1 MKPRKLIAGLL
12 VVSIMAAT
20 ACSEV
25 TPTDVGNTDVSA
37 DVSVSVN
44 PSMATMTPEE
54 ICATLTL
61 EQKAAQMMQ
70 PTVYNVKPSQMKN
83 IDYGSILSRVDNFP
97 MPTADEWR
105 SVVKNYQTNAMQSKA
120 GIPFI
125 YGNDSVHG
133 VNFASG
139 CVIFPH
145 NINVGAANDPQLTEQ
160 YGKVV
165 GSDIAHTGMILNF
178 SPCVATANDPRWG
191 RTYESYSSDS
201 KIVTSLATAYTKGL
215 ASEGIVACPK
225 HFFGDGMTAYGTGE
239 NPSTMLIDRG
249 EATLTEEQIQ
259 EQLDIYQALIDEG
272 VMVIMLSHSSLNG
285 TKMHENEKYISILKN
300 DMGFQGIVL
309 TDWDSIMNCSGDSY
323 KDNIIIGV
331 NAGIDMFMTETEH
344 ENAMNYII
352 EGVNEGKITEER
364 INDAVTRIIRV
375 KKEAGLFDDPYLEN
389 LNPTY
394 EFNSQES
401 HDVARQMAAESFV
414 PLKIGGHTYIT
425 SGMKVFVTGPAA
437 DDVGA
442 MCGGWTNWW
451 QGMSDQDFAGYGTG
465 VEHFREGNSI
475 VEALTKASQE
485 MGFEIITDESQIGS
499 CDVVLLCIGEKPY
512 AEWYGD
518 TPDLSLNG
526 SCALKGNS
534 EAIELAKKSG
544 KPTVALIVA
553 GRNVIISDYIDQ
565 WDSCIMLY
573 LPGTEGGNAV
583 ADVLTLKTPLRGTLP
598 MPYYSSVDQIGTGK
612 TWHDVG
618 WSSMQDI
625 SY

>member
-44 PSMATMTPEE
+44 PSMAAMTPEE

-105 SVVKNYQTNAMQSKA
+105 SVVTNYQTNAMQSKA

-352 EGVNEGKITEER
+352 EGVNEGKISEER

-437 DDVGA
+437 DDVGT

-518 TPDLSLNG
+518 THDLSLNG

-612 TWHDVG
+612 AWHDVG
-618 WSSMQDI
+618 WSAMQDI

>member
-97 MPTADEWR
+97 LPTADEWR
-105 SVVKNYQTNAMQSKA
+105 SVVTNYQTNAMQSKA

-352 EGVNEGKITEER
+352 EGVNEGKISEER

-618 WSSMQDI
+618 WSAMQDI

>member
-105 SVVKNYQTNAMQSKA
+105 SVVTNYQTNAMQSKA

-145 NINVGAANDPQLTEQ
+145 NINAGAANDPQLTEQ

-352 EGVNEGKITEER
+352 EGVNEGKISEER

-618 WSSMQDI
+618 WSAMQDI

>member
-1 MKPRKLIAGLL
+1 MKPRKIMAGLL
-12 VVSIMAAT
+12 LVSIMATT
-20 ACSEV
+20 ACSNVIE
-25 TPTDVGNTDVSA
+25 TDINVS
-37 DVSVSVN
+37 DGTVDTNVSINASF
-44 PSMATMTPEE
+44 SSMTPEE

-70 PTVYNVKPSQMKN
+70 PTVYNVKASQMKKT
-83 IDYGSILSRVDNFP
+83 DYGSILSRVDKFP
-97 MPTADEWR
+97 MPTADEWKTTVT
-105 SVVKNYQTNAMQSKA
+105 SYQKYALESDA

-145 NINVGAANDPQLTEQ
+145 NINVGAANDPKLTEQ

-165 GSDIAHTGMILNF
+165 GSDIAHTQMILNF

-191 RTYESYSSDS
+191 RTYESYSSDY
-201 KIVTSLATAYTKGL
+201 KIVTSLAVAYTKGL

-225 HFFGDGMTAYGTGE
+225 HFFGDGMTTYGTGE
-239 NPSTMLIDRG
+239 DRSTMLIDRG
-249 EATLTEEQIQ
+249 DAQLTEEQIQ
-259 EQLDIYQALIDEG
+259 DQLSIYQALVDEG

-300 DMGFQGIVL
+300 DMGFTGIVL

-323 KDNIIIGV
+323 KDNIILGV
-331 NAGIDMFMTETEH
+331 NAGIDMFMTDTEH
-344 ENAMNYII
+344 ENAMSYII
-352 EGVNEGKITEER
+352 EGVKEGRISEDR

-375 KKEAGLFDDPYLEN
+375 KKEAGLLDDPYLAN

-394 EFNSQES
+394 EFNSRES

-451 QGMSDQDFAGYGTG
+451 QGMSDQDFAQYGAG
-465 VEHFREGNSI
+465 VDHFREGNSI
-475 VEALTKASQE
+475 VEALTEASKE
-485 MGFEIITDESQIGS
+485 IGFEIITDESQIGS
-499 CDVVLLCIGEKPY
+499 CDVVLLCIGEQPY

-518 TPDLSLNG
+518 SSDLSLTG
-526 SCALKGNS
+526 SLGLKGNS
-534 EAIELAKKSG
+534 QAIELAQKSG

-583 ADVLTLKTPLRGTLP
+583 ADVLTLKTHLRGTLP
-598 MPYYSSVDQIGTGK
+598 MPYYSSVDQIGTDK
-612 TWHDVG
+612 NWHDVG
-618 WSSMQDI
+618 WSAMQDI

>member
-105 SVVKNYQTNAMQSKA
+105 SVVTNYQTNAMQSKA

-178 SPCVATANDPRWG
+178 SPCVATAKDPRWG

-352 EGVNEGKITEER
+352 EGVNEGKISEER

-618 WSSMQDI
+618 WSAMQDI

>member
-83 IDYGSILSRVDNFP
+83 TDYGSILSRVDNFP

-105 SVVKNYQTNAMQSKA
+105 SAVTNYQTNAMQSKA

-300 DMGFQGIVL
+300 DMGFNGIVL
-309 TDWDSIMNCSGDSY
+309 SDWDSIMNCSGATY
-323 KDNIIIGV
+323 EENIILGV

-352 EGVNEGKITEER
+352 EGVNEGKISEER

-553 GRNVIISDYIDQ
+553 GRNVIISGYIDQ

-618 WSSMQDI
+618 WSAMQDI

>member
-83 IDYGSILSRVDNFP
+83 TDYGSILSRVDNFP

-105 SVVKNYQTNAMQSKA
+105 SVVTNYQTNAMQSKA

-259 EQLDIYQALIDEG
+259 EQLVIYQALIDEG

-352 EGVNEGKITEER
+352 EGVNEGKISEER

-437 DDVGA
+437 DDIGA